1 MSNIRCLIVDDEPVA
16 QRIIAK
22 YLSELPG
29 YEVVGTCLN
38 ALAAMEVLRLHEI
51 DLLFLDIEMPKLKG
65 LAFLKTLQRAPHVI
79 ITTAH
84 REYAYESYE
93 LEVIDYLLKPISFER
108 FLRAINRFQRLH
120 EIPAPT
126 PQNTNPLPT
135 KFIYVKSERKT
146 LKLNEEE
153 ISYIEGMNNYVIIH
167 HRGKGHIVYTSIGNM
182 LKELG
187 KQFLRIHKSFVV
199 NRNHI
204 LSYSK
209 EQVDLEGKELPI
221 GKAYKEVIEEF

>member
-16 QRIIAK
+16 QRIIVK
-22 YLSELPG
+22 YLSELAG
-29 YEVVGTCLN
+29 YEVVDTCLN
-38 ALAAMEVLRLHEI
+38 AIAAMDVLRQQDV

-65 LAFLKTLQRAPHVI
+65 LAFLKTLQHAPHVI

-93 LEVIDYLLKPISFER
+93 LEVLDYLLKPISFER
-108 FLRAINRFQRLH
+108 FLRAINKFQRLY
-120 EIPAPT
+120 ET
-126 PQNTNPLPT
+126 PQVQPLVASQKT
-135 KFIYVKSERKT
+135 AKFIYVKSERKT
-146 LKLNEEE
+146 LKLNEED
-153 ISYIEGMNNYVIIH
+153 ISYIEGMNNYIIIH
-167 HRGKGHIVYTSIGNM
+167 HRGKAHIVYTSIGNM

-187 KQFLRIHKSFVV
+187 EQFLRIHKSFVV

-221 GKAYKEVIEEF
+221 GKAYKAVIEEF

>member
-1 MSNIRCLIVDDEPVA
+1 MSNIKCLIVDDEPVA

-22 YLSELPG
+22 YLSELAG

-38 ALAAMEVLRLHEI
+38 ALAAMEVLRQQEV

-65 LAFLKTLQRAPHVI
+65 LAFLKTLRKAPHVI

-93 LEVIDYLLKPISFER
+93 LEVLDYLLKPISFER
-108 FLRAINRFQRLH
+108 FLRAINKFQRLY
-120 EIPAPT
+120 EAPQLAPITTSAKPA
-126 PQNTNPLPT
+126 

-146 LKLNEEE
+146 LKLNEEG
-153 ISYIEGMNNYVIIH
+153 ISYIEGMNNYIIIH
-167 HRGKGHIVYTSIGNM
+167 HKGKSHIVYTSIGNM

-187 KQFLRIHKSFVV
+187 EQFLRIHKSFVV

-221 GKAYKEVIEEF
+221 GKAYKGVIEQF

>member
-126 PQNTNPLPT
+126 TQTTNPLPT

>member
-1 MSNIRCLIVDDEPVA
+1 MSDIKCLIVDDEPVA
-16 QRIIAK
+16 QRIIQK

-29 YEVVGTCLN
+29 FEVVDTCLN
-38 ALAAMEVLRLHEI
+38 ALAAIEVLRQREV

-65 LAFLKTLQRAPHVI
+65 LAFLKALPKTPHVI

-84 REYAYESYE
+84 REYAYESFE
-93 LEVIDYLLKPISFER
+93 LEVLDYLLKPISFER
-108 FLRAINRFQRLH
+108 FLRAINKFQRLF
-120 EIPAPT
+120 ESSAATPAL
-126 PQNTNPLPT
+126 NLPAQ

-146 LKLNEEE
+146 LKLNEDE
-153 ISYIEGMNNYVIIH
+153 ISYIEGMNNYIIIH
-167 HRGKGHIVYTSIGNM
+167 HRGKPHIVYASISSM
-182 LKELG
+182 LNELG
-187 KQFLRIHKSFVV
+187 DAFLRIHKSFVI

-209 EQVDLEGKELPI
+209 EQVDIQGKELPI

>member
-16 QRIIAK
+16 QRIIVK
-22 YLSELPG
+22 YLSELAG
-29 YEVVGTCLN
+29 YEVVDTCLN
-38 ALAAMEVLRLHEI
+38 AIAAMDVLRQQDV

-65 LAFLKTLQRAPHVI
+65 LAFLKTLQQAPHVI

-93 LEVIDYLLKPISFER
+93 LEVLDYLLKPISFER
-108 FLRAINRFQRLH
+108 FLRAINKFQRLY
-120 EIPAPT
+120 ET
-126 PQNTNPLPT
+126 PQVQPLVASQKT
-135 KFIYVKSERKT
+135 AKFIYVKSERKT
-146 LKLNEEE
+146 LKLNEED
-153 ISYIEGMNNYVIIH
+153 ISYIEGMNNYIIIH
-167 HRGKGHIVYTSIGNM
+167 HRGKAHIVYTSIGNM

-187 KQFLRIHKSFVV
+187 EQFLRIHKSFVV

-221 GKAYKEVIEEF
+221 GKAYKAVIEEF